1 VVQSVKDC
9 IFKKIAKL
17 HFLMAKKNTVQK
29 KKTKGIIK
37 LMWFCVLFGLI
48 AFVALIFLIDSGR
61 LGKMPSMAQLQ
72 NPKSA
77 IASEIYDGDGNL
89 IGKLFAENREPV
101 TYKEIAPAVIDAL
114 VATEDERF
122 YTHSGIDA
130 EALMR
135 AIRGVITGKNE
146 GGGSTITQQLAKNL
160 FPREGRSLLK
170 MFYHKL
176 KENIL
181 AVKIEKNLTKE
192 EILTAYLNTVPF
204 GYNSW
209 GIRSASRTFFSKE
222 PLDLETQEA
231 AVLVGM
237 LKANTAFNP
246 IRNPEKSKERRN
258 TVLFQM
264 RKNNKISNADYQKFK
279 ATDLV
284 TNFKPASAQR
294 HEGLAPYF
302 RQVVELKVKAWC
314 KKNKMDVYRDGLKI
328 YTTINPKMQEYA
340 ELAVARNMYNKT
352 RRVNNFRWRRHQ
364 KTLKRIIQNSQR
376 YKTLKK
382 AGFTEKEIEENF
394 NTKVKMTVFAWN
406 DKREKEMTMTPL
418 DSIKYMRAFVQTGF
432 AAMDPA
438 SGEVKAWV
446 GGINHKYFQY
456 DHVNENTKRQVG
468 STMKPLAYCLAVD
481 NNYSPCMPISCRP
494 VFFPGHRLYNAGGS
508 RYGTLPMKN
517 VLAYSLN
524 NGSLRVLKMVGIE
537 AFVDFCKK
545 VGITTK
551 LKAYPSIVLG
561 AQDISVIEMLR
572 SYTMFPNFGINVK
585 PTFISRIED
594 KNGNLLETFVP
605 ERKEVINER
614 TAFKMIKMMQGTV
627 NFGTAKRLKGRYG
640 LKGELCGK
648 TGTTNDEADAWYIGY
663 SPQLLAGAWV
673 GCEDRFMGL
682 GLGAG
687 SQAAMPIWGSFWKM
701 VQRDK
706 SLGYFTQS
714 KFEEPASME
723 GMDICDSYDQISIQ
737 RSESVENVSRG
748 LGLDDVS
755 ESEINKVIGVEDVNT
770 SSGANEND
778 YE

>member
-1 VVQSVKDC
+1 
-9 IFKKIAKL
+9 
-17 HFLMAKKNTVQK
+17 MAKKKTKQK
-29 KKTKGIIK
+29 RKTKGIIK
-37 LMWFCVLFGLI
+37 FLWFCVLFGI
-48 AFVALIFLIDSGR
+48 ISVVALIFLIDSGR
-61 LGKMPSMAQLQ
+61 LGEMPSMAELQ

-77 IASEIYDGDGNL
+77 IASEIYDGDDNL

-101 TYKEIAPAVIDAL
+101 SYKEISPAVIDAL

-122 YTHSGIDA
+122 YSHSGIDA
-130 EALMR
+130 EALGR
-135 AIRGVITGKNE
+135 VLRGVLTAKNE

-160 FPREGRSLLK
+160 FPRKERSLFKLI
-170 MFYHKL
+170 YYKL
-176 KENIL
+176 KEMIL
-181 AVKIEKNLTKE
+181 AVKIEKNLTKQ

-209 GIRSASRTFFSKE
+209 GIRSASRTFFNKE
-222 PLDLETQEA
+222 PMELETQEA

-237 LKANTAFNP
+237 LKGTTLYNP
-246 IRNPEKSKERRN
+246 KRNPETSKKRRN
-258 TVLFQM
+258 TVLSQM
-264 RKNNKISNADYQKFK
+264 LKNKKISNSEYQRLKV
-279 ATDLV
+279 TDLV
-284 TNFKPASAQR
+284 IDFKRVSDQK

-302 RQVVELKVKAWC
+302 RQVVELKVKEWC
-314 KKNKMDVYRDGLKI
+314 KKKGMDVYRDGLKI

-352 RRVNNFRWRRHQ
+352 RRVNNFRWKKHP
-364 KTLKRIIQNSQR
+364 KTLQRIIRSTER
-376 YKTLKK
+376 YKTLK
-382 AGFTEKEIEENF
+382 AEGYTEKEIEENF

-406 DKREKEMTMTPL
+406 DKREKEVTMTPL

-438 SGEVKAWV
+438 TGEVKAWV

-481 NNYSPCMPISCRP
+481 NNYSPCTPISCRP

-545 VGITTK
+545 VGITTE

-572 SYTMFPNFGINVK
+572 SYTMFPNYGINIK
-585 PTFISRIED
+585 PTFITRIED

-614 TAFKMIKMMQGTV
+614 TAYKMIKMMQGTV

-663 SPQLLAGAWV
+663 SPQLLGGAWV

-701 VQRDK
+701 VQKDK
-706 SLGYFTQS
+706 SLGYNTIT

-748 LGLDDVS
+748 LDLENVS
-755 ESEINKVIGVEDVNT
+755 ESEINRVIGGDNVQDVNT
-770 SSGANEND
+770 SSGADAND

>member
-1 VVQSVKDC
+1 
-9 IFKKIAKL
+9 
-17 HFLMAKKNTVQK
+17 MAKKKPAQK

-37 LMWFCVLFGLI
+37 FMWFCVLFGLI
-48 AFVALIFLIDSGR
+48 AFAALIFLIDAGK
-61 LGKMPSMAQLQ
+61 LGEMPSMSELQ
-72 NPKSA
+72 DPKSA
-77 IASEIYDGDGNL
+77 VASEIYDGDDNL

-101 TYKEIAPAVIDAL
+101 SYKEIAPSVIDAL

-122 YTHSGIDA
+122 YGHSGIDA
-130 EALMR
+130 EALGR
-135 AIRGVITGKNE
+135 AIMGVITGNRQ

-160 FPREGRSLLK
+160 FPRDNGSIFSLI
-170 MFYHKL
+170 YDKL

-181 AVKIEKNLTKE
+181 AVKIEKNLTKQ

-222 PLDLETQEA
+222 PLDLEPQEA

-237 LKANTAFNP
+237 LKGNTLYNP
-246 IRNPEKSKERRN
+246 IRNPEKSKDRRN

-264 RKNNKISNADYQKFK
+264 RKNKKITNAEYQRLK
-279 ATDLV
+279 ATELV
-284 TNFKPASAQR
+284 TVFKPASAQK

-302 RQVVELKVKAWC
+302 RQVVELQVKDWC
-314 KKNKMDVYRDGLKI
+314 KKKGMDVYRDGLKI
-328 YTTINPKMQEYA
+328 YTTVNPKMQEYA

-352 RRVNNFRWRRHQ
+352 RRVNNFRWKKHQ
-364 KTLKRIIQNSQR
+364 KTLKRIIRNTKR
-376 YKTLKK
+376 YKALK
-382 AGFTEKEIEENF
+382 AQNFTEKEIEENF

-406 DKREKEMTMTPL
+406 DKREKEVVMTPL

-438 SGEVKAWV
+438 TGEVKAWV

-456 DHVNENTKRQVG
+456 DHVNEHTKRQVG

-481 NNYSPCMPISCRP
+481 NNYSPCMQISCRP

-508 RYGTLPMKN
+508 RLGSLPMKKC
-517 VLAYSLN
+517 LAFSVN
-524 NGSLRVLKMVGIE
+524 NGSLNVLKLVGIE

-545 VGITTK
+545 IGITSE
-551 LKAYPSIVLG
+551 LRAYPSIVLG

-572 SYTMFPNFGINVK
+572 SYTMFPNYGINIK
-585 PTFISRIED
+585 PTFVSRIED

-614 TAFKMIKMMQGTV
+614 TAYKMIKMMQGTV

-640 LKGELCGK
+640 LRGELCGK

-682 GLGAG
+682 GLGEG
-687 SQAAMPIWGSFWKM
+687 SRAAMPIWGSFFKM
-701 VQRDK
+701 IQNDK
-706 SLGYFTQS
+706 SLGYNTVK
-714 KFEEPASME
+714 KFAEPLSME
-723 GMDICDSYDQISIQ
+723 GVDICDSYDQISIQ

-748 LGLDDVS
+748 LDLEDVS
-755 ESEINKVIGVEDVNT
+755 ESEINRVIGSDPVEKVNT
-770 SSGANEND
+770 RSGARELD